1 MKSTLAIGAGLLFFT
16 TLSFGLSKLE
26 LGAAAAPVALAIAA
40 LKGSAIVWFYMHL
53 KEHGGGAR
61 VALLVACCL
70 IAVLISL
77 VLLEAADRAQ
87 LANVPGP
94 FLK

>member
-26 LGAAAAPVALAIAA
+26 LGAAAAPVALSIAA
-40 LKGSAIVWFYMHL
+40 IKGCAIGWFYMHL
-53 KEHGGGAR
+53 KEHRGGAR
-61 VALLVACCL
+61 ITLLVAFCL
-70 IAVLISL
+70 IAALISL

-87 LANVPGP
+87 IANVPGP
-94 FLK
+94 FLR